1 MSERRTSEEVKKIV
15 EGYDP
20 SMGLTQEEYCK
31 AQGISTSTFHR
42 YRHNNEGVD
51 IVPVKVEKTI
61 SAVVSVKIN
70 GITIEYNSVI
80 TDHQLRQ
87 LIRCLK

>member
-15 EGYDP
+15 EAYEP
-20 SMGLTQEEYCK
+20 SMGLTQEEYCN

-42 YRHNNEGVD
+42 YRHNNEGIDV
-51 IVPVKVEKTI
+51 VPVKVEKAV
-61 SAVVSVKIN
+61 SATVSVKIN
-70 GITIEYNSVI
+70 GTAIEYNSVI

>member
-15 EGYDP
+15 EEYDP

-42 YRHNNEGVD
+42 YRHNKEGVEV
-51 IVPVKVEKTI
+51 VPVKVEKMV
-61 SAVVSVKIN
+61 SAIVSVKIN
-70 GITIEYNSVI
+70 GTALEYNSAI

-87 LIRCLK
+87 LLRCLK